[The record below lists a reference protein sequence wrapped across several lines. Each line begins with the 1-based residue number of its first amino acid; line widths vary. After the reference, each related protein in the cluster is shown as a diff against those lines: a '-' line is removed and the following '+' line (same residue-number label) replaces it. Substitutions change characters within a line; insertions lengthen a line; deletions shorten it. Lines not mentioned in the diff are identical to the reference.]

1 MSVSIIS
8 GLENLADQYDG
19 AILDLWGVLHDG
31 ERPMPGALDCL
42 KRLRAAG
49 WRLVLLSNAPRR
61 AAPVAEQIAGFGI
74 PEDSYD
80 GLITSG
86 DLTRDALA
94 DPDDWHRALGP
105 RFFHLGPERDWG
117 LLDDLPYERV
127 EHCKDSNFI
136 LNTGLFDDETE
147 TEEDYQEFL
156 AEALARQTPM
166 ICANPDRVI
175 LRGDRRISCA
185 GAVAAAYE
193 VIGGKVQ
200 YHGKPDSG
208 AYVACF
214 SRLAGIPKERIVAVG
229 DSLST
234 DIAGAVR
241 AGIDSVFVFSGI
253 DGGDLRGMLS
263 DAAIH
268 PARLEELLAGASAV
282 PTRALGSFAW

>member
-1 MSVSIIS
+1 M
-8 GLENLADQYDG
+8 ADRYDG

-42 KRLRAAG
+42 ERLRASG

-61 AAPVAEQIAGFGI
+61 AAPVAEQVAGFGI
-74 PEDSYD
+74 PEDTYD

-127 EHCKDSNFI
+127 ENSKDSNFI

-147 TEEDYQEFL
+147 TEADYQAFL
-156 AEALARQTPM
+156 AEALGRQTPM

-175 LRGDRRISCA
+175 LRGDRRIPCA
-185 GAVAAAYE
+185 GAVAAAYQA
-193 VIGGKVQ
+193 IGGKVR

-208 AYVACF
+208 AYTACY
-214 SRLAGIPKERIVAVG
+214 SRLAGISKERIVAVG

-234 DIAGAVR
+234 DIAGAAR
-241 AGIDSVFVFSGI
+241 AGLDSVFVFSGI
-253 DGGDLRGMLS
+253 DGGDLRGMRP
-263 DAAIH
+263 DAGID
-268 PARLEELLAGASAV
+268 PTRLEAVLAGADAV